1 MTYLRRV
8 TMTAL
13 NFGFISLLVSFEGA
27 TSTHKNE
34 FINKAYLKFKGLF
47 DKGLS
52 KEENQAGNG

>member
-13 NFGFISLLVSFEGA
+13 NFGFISLLASFEGA
-27 TSTHKNE
+27 TNTHRNE

-47 DKGLS
+47 DKGL
-52 KEENQAGNG
+52 